1 MPITA
6 THVSV
11 ATNGDIRWTGPESGT
26 YYSVLDLHRFLQ
38 DLADDEQAAGDD
50 LVDITTNTP
59 SERSTDQI
67 ISLNGTFNIDDTMA
81 RYLYDGSV
89 SQDDGKT
96 LYSGLR
102 VLGTVETGTE
112 LMIVQDDEVLPAW
125 WGTGVNAD
133 AANNVITR
141 QLVKSREGGAD
152 IDGKR
157 IIVLARELGDQFR
170 EFSVTLGLANSVA
183 AVSTASDLNNGTAD
197 ATIEGWTTI
206 VLTEG
211 LRLIDIDNDTVNEE
225 YYLEFDKGSQSLN
238 DTYEWSKQQTQ
249 RAHIALNGTDTGT
262 NYIVDDATNVGQSQ
276 SFTSRAVAE
285 KLREARFRIK
295 IGAGAPTG
303 DLTAELYASAAGII
317 PTGAA
322 LATSEPVLS
331 SLITSNY
338 QEVIFRFEDNVTLA
352 ASTQYT
358 IVIRHPN
365 GAVGDYFHVEGAASG
380 TVAGENAAAES
391 PASTW
396 TAAPGADLWF
406 TVKGSPI
413 LFGRAGELHRGP
425 THGPVAY
432 DGEAGAGFTEGEVV
446 FYGTQ
451 VTYDT
456 LSGTF
461 IEGEYVT
468 FENGATLVNGGKVVD
483 DNGTTDMVVA
493 LEDITGATLADG
505 YTITGLES
513 GATADINTTIV
524 DQDKAGGEMILLA
537 LDDDGATGNLYC
549 QLISGSAPVD
559 NLPIEGRTSGT
570 TALVNVTVTGRT
582 ISPEF
587 IGQSTGSNLIGAY
600 GVGFD
605 TNDIGA
611 SDLFFDLTNAQRQPP
626 NNVTFTVTGLVSTED
641 RVLVGPRTGSAL
653 EKGQWLLSTALTGAT
668 ETAIVIKTG
677 AEAAPIAT
685 DTPGSGT
692 GTDNTRLRVQL
703 DSGIYRRQA
712 YTSYTAS
719 TFTIASTD
727 YSGANAA
734 AVDNDVFVAYV
745 DVLADAA
752 QEAYTAVYNTDRNL
766 LVRVRDG
773 GGTPIKTFETNAVFG
788 STSSSVAATRTSDA

>member
-1 MPITA
+1 MA
-6 THVSV
+6 VNAAHVSV
-11 ATNGDIRWTGPESGT
+11 AANGDIRWTGPETGT
-26 YYSVLDLHRFLQ
+26 YYTVLELHRFLG
-38 DLADDEQAAGDD
+38 DLADDEQASGDD
-50 LVDITTNTP
+50 LVDITTDTP

-89 SQDDGKT
+89 SQDSGKT

-102 VLGTVETGTE
+102 VLGTVEAGTE
-112 LMIVQDDEVLPAW
+112 LMIVQDDKVLPAW

-157 IIVLARELGDQFR
+157 ILVLARELGDQYR

-183 AVSTASDLNNGTAD
+183 AISTANDLNNGTAD
-197 ATIEGWTTI
+197 ATIEAWTTI
-206 VLTEG
+206 VFTEG

-225 YYLEFDKGSQSLN
+225 YYGEFDKGSQTLN
-238 DTYEWSKQQTQ
+238 DTYEWAKQVSQ
-249 RAHIALNGTDTGT
+249 RAHVVLSGTDTAT
-262 NYIVDDATNVGQSQ
+262 NYVIDDATIVGQSQ

-295 IGAGAPTG
+295 IGAGAPSG
-303 DLTAELYASAAGII
+303 DLTAELYASAAGVI
-317 PTGAA
+317 PTGAV

-338 QEVIFRFEDNVTLA
+338 REVIFRFEDNVTLT

-365 GAVGDYFHVEGAASG
+365 GGAADYFHVEGAASG
-380 TVAGENAAAES
+380 TVAGENKAEENPAA
-391 PASTW
+391 TW
-396 TAAPGADLWF
+396 TAQAGADLWF
-406 TVKGSPI
+406 SVKASPI
-413 LFGRAGELHRGP
+413 LFARPGELHRGP

-432 DGEAGAGFTEGEVV
+432 DGEAGAGFSEDEII
-446 FYGTQ
+446 FWGTQ

-456 LSGTF
+456 LVGGPFTV
-461 IEGEYVT
+461 GEYVI
-468 FENGATLVNGGKVVD
+468 FENGATLVNGGKVLKD
-483 DNGTTDMVVA
+483 SGTVLWVA
-493 LEDITGATLADG
+493 LEDISGATLADG
-505 YTITGLES
+505 YTITGLDS
-513 GATADINTTIV
+513 GATAAINVTIT
-524 DQDKAGGEMILLA
+524 DQDKAGGEAVLLA
-537 LDDDGATGNLYC
+537 LDDDGATGNLYI

-559 NLPIEGRTSGT
+559 NLPIEGRTSAT
-570 TALVNVTVTGRT
+570 TALVNVTVTGRP

-600 GVGFD
+600 GIGFQTTD
-605 TNDIGA
+605 VGA
-611 SDLFFDLTNAQRQPP
+611 SDLFFDLTNTQRQPP
-626 NNVTFTVTGLVSTED
+626 NNVTFTVTGLVSGED
-641 RVLVGPRTGSAL
+641 RVLVGPRTGSLL

-677 AEAAPIAT
+677 AEAAPIAG
-685 DTPGSGT
+685 DTPGTGT

-727 YSGANAA
+727 YSGANQA
-734 AVDNDVFVAYV
+734 AVDNDVFVAYI

-752 QEAYTAVYNTDRNL
+752 TEAFTGVYQSDRDL
-766 LVRVRDG
+766 LARIRDG
-773 GGTPIKTFETNAVFG
+773 GGTPIKTNEISAVFG
-788 STSSSVAATRTSDA
+788 STSSSVAATRTPDA